1 MKSVDGMKQ
10 PDDIEHEGIVTGI
23 TESHILVRILQQ
35 SACVGCH
42 AASVCATAEQ
52 KEKIIEVE
60 KPDTPVQI
68 GQKVVVTL
76 AAKAGYRAL
85 WFTAIL
91 PLLLIILSLVVTT
104 LCHAGELVTGLCA
117 LLVPV
122 LYYAILYRY
131 RDRLKKQ
138 ITFFLKQTFVL

>member
-1 MKSVDGMKQ
+1 MKQ
-10 PDDIEHEGIVTGI
+10 PDDIEHEGIVTAI

-60 KPDTPVQI
+60 KPDIPIQT
-68 GQKVVVTL
+68 GQRVIITL

-85 WFTAIL
+85 WLTAIL

-104 LCHAGELVTGLCA
+104 LCRTTELITGLCA
-117 LLVPV
+117 LLIPV
-122 LYYAILYRY
+122 IYYAILYRY
-131 RDRLKKQ
+131 RDRLKKR
-138 ITFFLKQTFVL
+138 ITFHLKTFVS